1 MNNWIAHWK
10 QKAKRLNVEV
20 YALYVAYRD
29 PRTPWTAKLF
39 IACVVA
45 YALSPI
51 DLIPDFIPVLGYVD
65 DMIIIPV
72 GIVIALR
79 MIPPEVLTDSRKK
92 AHDIAG
98 EGKGLGRVAAA
109 VMIVLWISFA
119 LLVIIFFFRLLKR

>member
-1 MNNWIAHWK
+1 VNNWIAHWK

>member
-1 MNNWIAHWK
+1 MNQRLAHWK
-10 QKAKRLNVEV
+10 QKVKKLNVEV